1 MGHDWLQQFGF
12 VNIDDCKNMQ
22 HIYFIVFYFVFI
34 SFQRVQT
41 SEIKINA
48 KTSIYFTFILF
59 HIKCEDGLM
68 TDDKVSTHTTHK
80 TNLRNKGSKNSKCM
94 FLYSFRLCCLWKQEI
109 KVKNFVHQWVVTIV
123 LLQLILKCKHFLF
136 SSHVHGNTE
145 ST

>member
-1 MGHDWLQQFGF
+1 VGHDWLQQFGF

-59 HIKCEDGLM
+59 HIKCEDGLI

-109 KVKNFVHQWVVTIV
+109 KVKNFVHQ
-123 LLQLILKCKHFLF
+123 
-136 SSHVHGNTE
+136 
-145 ST
+145 